1 MSKIENIDKK
11 EKDLK
16 KKINNIKIFA
26 DYNPELI
33 KFLRNKN
40 IKFEAWKIIL

>member
-1 MSKIENIDKK
+1 MENNKK
-11 EKDLK
+11 EKKDVEK
-16 KKINNIKIFA
+16 QINNIKIFA

-33 KFLRNKN
+33 KFLRNNN